1 MASLS
6 YQKVADQ
13 VADRV
18 VTGVERVE
26 GVVVSSTGTIAGL
39 ARRVPTPPRPA
50 VFGKTRVAG
59 RIPSVQ
65 HIAETNF
72 VVLEK
77 LIAAQKHYAVTVLSA
92 VTGASRPAAP
102 KPTASTAAK
111 ATSQPAARSAK
122 AAPSRRP
129 AAKKPSA

>member
-26 GVVVSSTGTIAGL
+26 GAVVSSTGTIAGL

-50 VFGKTRVAG
+50 VLGKPRVAG

-72 VVLEK
+72 AVLEK
-77 LIAAQKHYAVTVLSA
+77 LLAAQKHYAVTVLGA
-92 VTGASRPAAP
+92 VTGTAKPAAAKPAAP
-102 KPTASTAAK
+102 AATK
-111 ATSQPAARSAK
+111 ATPKPAARSAK

>member
-6 YQKVADQ
+6 YQSVADR

-26 GVVVSSTGTIAGL
+26 GVAVSSAGSIAGL
-39 ARRVPTPPRPA
+39 ARRLPTPAKPA
-50 VFGKTRVAG
+50 VLPKTRVTG

-65 HIAETNF
+65 QIAETNF
-72 VVLEK
+72 AVLEK
-77 LIAAQKHYAVTVLSA
+77 LLAAQKHYAVSVLGA
-92 VTGASRPAAP
+92 FTGRPTAAASPAESSAAP
-102 KPTASTAAK
+102 QPAAK
-111 ATSQPAARSAK
+111 AAKVAPA
-122 AAPSRRP
+122 RRP

>member
-13 VADRV
+13 VTDRV

-26 GVVVSSTGTIAGL
+26 GAVVSSTGTIAGL

-50 VFGKTRVAG
+50 VLGKSRVAG

-72 VVLEK
+72 AVLEK
-77 LIAAQKHYAVTVLSA
+77 LLAAQKHYAVTVLGA
-92 VTGASRPAAP
+92 VTGSSRPAGS
-102 KPTASTAAK
+102 KPAAANATAKPAARPAK
-111 ATSQPAARSAK
+111 ATPA
-122 AAPSRRP
+122 RRP